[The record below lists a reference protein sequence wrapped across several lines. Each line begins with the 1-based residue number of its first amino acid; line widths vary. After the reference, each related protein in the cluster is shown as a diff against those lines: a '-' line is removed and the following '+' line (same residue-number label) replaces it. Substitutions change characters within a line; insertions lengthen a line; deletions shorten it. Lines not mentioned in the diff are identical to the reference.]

1 MVGLLL
7 RDKGEGGWKIIR
19 QVSALTCVL
28 LPTNNKE
35 TVGETL
41 RNASIPGMWNLVQ
54 GLKDSWPIRQVSA
67 LNVRPDN

>member
-1 MVGLLL
+1 ML

-19 QVSALTCVL
+19 QVSAL